1 MDEFGDELLIVD
13 GGACAVGIESTIVD
27 CSRAAPVL
35 LRPGCASTDTDAM
48 RCRATGSASPC
59 LQTNSKRLFSTML
72 RRPGWSLNLRI
83 ESRKQPLLQP

>member
-13 GGACAVGIESTIVD
+13 GGPCAVGIESTIVD
-27 CSRAAPVL
+27 CSRGAPVL
-35 LRPGCASTDTDAM
+35 LRQGCASTDAM

-59 LQTNSKRLFSTML
+59 LQTNSKRLLSTML
-72 RRPGWSLNLRI
+72 RRPGWSMNLRL